1 MGRHCSYRLFIPR
14 ENLRSALLLIA
25 GAAED
30 IAEGRTTLEFP
41 DHEVSLPFT
50 LEFGKESRIPFD
62 GALRDHYFALSLYF
76 PMDPVVEEYVK
87 EWREDIRAEFPGE
100 WEPTLDASGRVIEIE
115 YDAESTAVECDGSCQ
130 YGICGCVNGGLM
142 PPDEPDSMV
151 CPDCGLIFDSRM
163 DRDDHVE
170 MLHRNV
176 PFYSVESRYPELEPP
191 PGHPAWDD
199 PDEDEDAAR
208 LRLLAAALKRD

>member
-100 WEPTLDASGRVIEIE
+100 WEPTLDASGRVAIGYIYLSVGEAAIVERSDGPPSALLPLNFDVAISRMNALFEESAAVRDIFIALAEKTGALYVLLDREVDALLVWRNGERRNDYIEDPELGLSEIE
-115 YDAESTAVECDGSCQ
+115 RLID
-130 YGICGCVNGGLM
+130 VNMGN
-142 PPDEPDSMV
+142 
-151 CPDCGLIFDSRM
+151 R
-163 DRDDHVE
+163 
-170 MLHRNV
+170 
-176 PFYSVESRYPELEPP
+176 
-191 PGHPAWDD
+191 
-199 PDEDEDAAR
+199 
-208 LRLLAAALKRD
+208 